1 MKEKSRDERDFFY
14 YYFRPMNEHI
24 NPWKVLGE
32 KKIYENPWMSVTEYD
47 VLNPSGGKGI
57 YGKVHFKSIAIGILA
72 LDESLNTWIVGQYR
86 FPLNHYSWEIPEG
99 GGKLDVDP
107 LESARRELLEETGL
121 VASEWSPLMEIHTS
135 NSVTDEYGIVFL
147 ARQLQQQ
154 EPEPEETEQL
164 QIKKVSFEEAYQMV
178 EKGMITDS
186 ISVAAILKVKLM
198 IADGRI
204 S

>member
-1 MKEKSRDERDFFY
+1 
-14 YYFRPMNEHI
+14 MNEHI

-32 KKIYENPWMSVTEYD
+32 KKVYENPWVAVTEYD

-57 YGKVHFKSIAIGILA
+57 YGKVHFKSIAIGILP
-72 LDESLNTWIVGQYR
+72 LDDSLNTWIVGQYR
-86 FPLNHYSWEIPEG
+86 FPLNQYSWEIPEG
-99 GGKLDVDP
+99 GGKFDVDP

-121 VASEWSPLMEIHTS
+121 VAAEWSTLMEIHTS
-135 NSVTDEYGIVFL
+135 NSVTDEYGIVYL
-147 ARQLQQQ
+147 ARQLQQK

-164 QIKKVSFEEAYQMV
+164 QVKKISFEEAYQMV
-178 EKGMITDS
+178 EKGKITDS